1 MKIDPEHR
9 KNVCRNLFCRKKR
22 DCPFYIDNQ
31 LIVNT
36 EDDLEL
42 LPDSSSE
49 EEADEYK

>member
-1 MKIDPEHR
+1 MKIDSEHC

-36 EDDLEL
+36 EDDLKKI
-42 LPDSSSE
+42 PDSYSV
-49 EEADEYK
+49 ADEDK